1 MNSVLFICSANICRS
16 PMAMGLLRSLIED
29 SNKQWKI
36 ESAGV
41 WDMGDQQVA
50 ANTQLVLKECG
61 IDLNEHTARIVTGT
75 ILGEFNLVLVME
87 DIHKE
92 VLKLAFP
99 EYTDR
104 IYMLSEM
111 VGEIYNIVDPI
122 GGSLADFEETALEME
137 RILTEGIE
145 KISILAVEKFISD
158 AS

>member
-16 PMAMGLLRSLIED
+16 PMAMGLLRSIVED
-29 SNKQWKI
+29 ASDQWKI

-50 ANTQLVLKECG
+50 ANTQLVLQERG
-61 IDLNEHTARIVTGT
+61 IDLNDHTSRTVTGT
-75 ILGEFNLVLVME
+75 MLSEFNLVLVME

-111 VGEIYNIVDPI
+111 VEEFYDIFDPI
-122 GGSLADFEETALEME
+122 GRSLADFEETALEME
-137 RILTEGIE
+137 RILTEGFE
-145 KISILAVEKFISD
+145 KISILAADKPIIDVS
-158 AS
+158 

>member
-16 PMAMGLLRSLIED
+16 PMAMGLLRSMVED
-29 SNKQWKI
+29 SSDQWKI

-50 ANTQLVLKECG
+50 ANTRLVLEEHG
-61 IDLNEHTARIVTGT
+61 IDLNDHTSCTVTST
-75 ILGEFNLVLVME
+75 MLSEFNLVLVME

-111 VGEIYNIVDPI
+111 VGEFYDIVDPI
-122 GGSLADFEETALEME
+122 GRSLADFKETALEME
-137 RILTEGIE
+137 QILTEGFE
-145 KISILAVEKFISD
+145 KISILAVEKLVTDTS
-158 AS
+158 

>member
-1 MNSVLFICSANICRS
+1 
-16 PMAMGLLRSLIED
+16 MAMGLLYLLIED
-29 SNKQWKI
+29 SSDQWKI

-50 ANTQLVLKECG
+50 ANTQLVLKERG
-61 IDLNEHTARIVTGT
+61 IELNNHTSRTVTGT
-75 ILGEFNLVLVME
+75 MLSEFNLVLVME

-104 IYMLSEM
+104 IFMLSEM
-111 VGEIYNIVDPI
+111 VGEIFDIVDPI
-122 GGSLADFEETALEME
+122 GGALADFEETALEME
-137 RILTEGIE
+137 RILTKGLE
-145 KISILAVEKFISD
+145 KISILAADNPIIY

>member
-16 PMAMGLLRSLIED
+16 PMAMGLLRSMVKD
-29 SNKQWKI
+29 TSDQWKI

-41 WDMGDQQVA
+41 WDMGGQQMA
-50 ANTQLVLKECG
+50 ANTQLVLKERG
-61 IDLNEHTARIVTGT
+61 IDLNNHTSRTVTST
-75 ILGEFNLVLVME
+75 MLSEFNLVLVME

-111 VGEIYNIVDPI
+111 VGEFYDIVDPI

-137 RILTEGIE
+137 RIFTEGFE
-145 KISILAVEKFISD
+145 KISTLVLCQI
-158 AS
+158 

>member
-1 MNSVLFICSANICRS
+1 
-16 PMAMGLLRSLIED
+16 MAMGLLRSMVED
-29 SNKQWKI
+29 SSDQWKI

-41 WDMGDQQVA
+41 WDMGGQQVA
-50 ANTQLVLKECG
+50 ANTQLILKERG
-61 IDLNEHTARIVTGT
+61 IDLNDHTSRTVSGT
-75 ILGEFNLVLVME
+75 MLSEFNLVLVME

-111 VGEIYNIVDPI
+111 VGEFYDIVDPI

-137 RILTEGIE
+137 RILTEGFE
-145 KISILAVEKFISD
+145 KISILAVDKLVTD

>member
-16 PMAMGLLRSLIED
+16 PMAMGLLRSMVED
-29 SNKQWKI
+29 SSDQWKI

-41 WDMGDQQVA
+41 WDMGGQQVA
-50 ANTQLVLKECG
+50 ANTQLILKERG
-61 IDLNEHTARIVTGT
+61 IDLNDHTSRTVSGT
-75 ILGEFNLVLVME
+75 MLSEFNLVLVME

-111 VGEIYNIVDPI
+111 VGEFYDIVDPI

-137 RILTEGIE
+137 RILTEGFE
-145 KISILAVEKFISD
+145 KISILAVDKFVTD

>member
-1 MNSVLFICSANICRS
+1 MNSVLFICSANVCRS
-16 PMAMGLLRSLIED
+16 PMAMGLLRSMVED
-29 SNKQWKI
+29 SSDQWKI

-41 WDMGDQQVA
+41 WDMGGQQVA
-50 ANTQLVLKECG
+50 ANTQLILKERG
-61 IDLNEHTARIVTGT
+61 IDLNDHTSRNVSGT
-75 ILGEFNLVLVME
+75 MLSEFNLVLVME

-111 VGEIYNIVDPI
+111 VGEFYDIVDPI

-137 RILTEGIE
+137 RILTDGFE
-145 KISILAVEKFISD
+145 KISILAIDKLVTD

>member
-16 PMAMGLLRSLIED
+16 PMAMGLLRSMVED
-29 SNKQWKI
+29 SSDQWKI

-41 WDMGDQQVA
+41 WDMGGQQVA
-50 ANTQLVLKECG
+50 ANTQLILKERG
-61 IDLNEHTARIVTGT
+61 IDLNDHTSRNVSGT
-75 ILGEFNLVLVME
+75 MLSEFNLVLVME

-111 VGEIYNIVDPI
+111 VGEFYDIVDPI

-137 RILTEGIE
+137 RILTEGFE
-145 KISILAVEKFISD
+145 KISILAVDKLVTD

>member
-29 SNKQWKI
+29 SNDQWKI

-50 ANTQLVLKECG
+50 ANTQLVLEEHG
-61 IDLNEHTARIVTGT
+61 IDLNDHTSCTVTST
-75 ILGEFNLVLVME
+75 MLSEFNLVLVME

-111 VGEIYNIVDPI
+111 MGGFYDIVDPI
-122 GGSLADFEETALEME
+122 GGALADFEETAFEME

-145 KISILAVEKFISD
+145 KISILAVEKFIFD

>member
-16 PMAMGLLRSLIED
+16 PMAMGLLRSMVED
-29 SNKQWKI
+29 SSDQWKI

-41 WDMGDQQVA
+41 WDMGGQQVA
-50 ANTQLVLKECG
+50 ANTQLILKERG
-61 IDLNEHTARIVTGT
+61 IDLNDHTSRTVSGT
-75 ILGEFNLVLVME
+75 MLSEFNLVLVME

-111 VGEIYNIVDPI
+111 VGEFYDIVDPI

-137 RILTEGIE
+137 RILTEGFE
-145 KISILAVEKFISD
+145 KTSILAVDKLVTD